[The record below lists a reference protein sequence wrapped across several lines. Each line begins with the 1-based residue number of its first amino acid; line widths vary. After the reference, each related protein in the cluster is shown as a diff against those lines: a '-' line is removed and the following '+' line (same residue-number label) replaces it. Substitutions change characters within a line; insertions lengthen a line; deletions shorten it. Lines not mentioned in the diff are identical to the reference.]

1 MAKGSQLSQLKSA
14 LSQAGVTGKP
24 QQGKKRK
31 RSGSVDKDKEKRAA
45 KLDEIQRRLNPFD
58 TKVTKL
64 KHDVGGRKIKGVVG
78 RPAQSKQ
85 AGIEQR
91 KKTLLKEFHEKG
103 RAGGIVDRRFGE
115 NDPSMSLEER
125 MLERFTKER
134 QRASKGMAFNL
145 EDEDEL
151 THYGQSLSKL
161 DDFDNVGLG
170 LDDDEEDRGQMDNE
184 IVKRT
189 HFGGFDDDE
198 EEDESEE
205 PARKKSKAEVM
216 AEVMAKSKEHKLR
229 RQMEREQE
237 DNVRHELDLD
247 FDALRDL
254 IYAPDPSSTGSNS
267 VPLGPPRAEG
277 SSQAAVLTLPTDA
290 EDYDQHVRELAFD
303 KRAKPKDRTKTEEEL
318 ALEEKEALEKA
329 ERRRRKRMLG
339 LDESDSED
347 EEKSRGKRKRGA
359 DDLDDDFVDGDDW
372 DGLGAGLGGAAAGV
386 EEAEDSGSEEEE
398 GSSEEGSESGSDDEG
413 DSEDSENEAEEGEH
427 EDLIQ
432 RKKAT
437 HQKSSTERKAKELP
451 FTFPCP
457 STHEEFLEIVDKV
470 DDDDVP
476 TVVKRIRALY
486 HTSLGPD
493 NKFKLQTLTTVLID
507 HTLYVTSPPEPRFT
521 LVSSILP
528 HINALTEAYP
538 VQAAEYFVE
547 KLSLMHKNLKRG
559 LSRGALDPEAKTWP
573 GLAELSLLRIIGS
586 TWSTSDLNHAVIS
599 PTRVLMGMYLGLGR
613 VRSLADISSGLFL
626 CTLFLQFEELSK
638 RLVPEAI
645 NFLVNSVLHIAPHSY
660 KTVASLPGSFP
671 SPDFRSDLCRSLSLN
686 VKARSK
692 IAPQKANLS
701 ALLSMD
707 RPTEQA
713 KADLLSL
720 AFNLLGKYAEMY
732 KGLEGFIELC
742 DPILDVLKH
751 INTANLSESFETQ
764 ITGLSDTLGRLLK
777 FSRQARQPLRL
788 QAHKPIP
795 IATYIPKFEATTSSY
810 LRRQDPDHERNEASK
825 LRNQYKQERKGAIR
839 ELRKDNKFL
848 AGVEQEK
855 QKSKDRAYN
864 DRMKRV
870 FGSIEGERAEE
881 KAMEREKAKEK
892 RRAGRK

>member
-14 LSQAGVTGKP
+14 LSHAGITGKP

-31 RSGSVDKDKEKRAA
+31 RTGSVDKDKEKRTA
-45 KLDEIQRRLNPFD
+45 KLDEIHKKLNPFD

-91 KKTLLKEFHEKG
+91 KKTLLEEFNEKD

-115 NDPSMSLEER
+115 NDPTMSLEER

-134 QRASKGMAFNL
+134 QRASKGMSFNL

-170 LDDDEEDRGQMDNE
+170 LDDDDEDKGQLDRD
-184 IVKRT
+184 IVRRT

-198 EEDESEE
+198 QEDEDNEE

-237 DNVRHELDLD
+237 ENVRHELDQD
-247 FDALRDL
+247 FDALREL
-254 IYAPDPSSTGSNS
+254 IFAPDPSSTGSNS
-267 VPLGPPRAEG
+267 IPLGGSRPEG
-277 SSQAAVLTLPTDA
+277 TFQPAVLTLPA
-290 EDYDQHVRELAFD
+290 VQEDYDQHVRELAFD

-339 LDESDSED
+339 LEDSDSEG
-347 EEKSRGKRKRGA
+347 EGKSHAKRKRGG
-359 DDLDDDFVDGDDW
+359 DDLEDDFVDEEW
-372 DGLGAGLGGAAAGV
+372 AGLGAGLGGTTEDNHEI
-386 EEAEDSGSEEEE
+386 EEDREDESGEDGSDE
-398 GSSEEGSESGSDDEG
+398 GSGNEEDE
-413 DSEDSENEAEEGEH
+413 EDSENEAEEGEH
-427 EDLIQ
+427 EDLI
-432 RKKAT
+432 RIKNAG
-437 HQKSSTERKAKELP
+437 HPKSGKGKGKELP

-457 STHEEFLEIVDKV
+457 ETHEEFLKIVDDI
-470 DDDDVP
+470 DDIDVP
-476 TVVKRIRALY
+476 TVIKRIRALY

-507 HTLYVTSPPEPRFT
+507 HVLYVTSPPEPHFN
-521 LVSSILP
+521 LVSSLLP
-528 HINALTEAYP
+528 HINALMQAYP
-538 VQAAEYFVE
+538 VEAAEYFVE
-547 KLSLMHKNLKRG
+547 KISIMHKNLKRG
-559 LSRGALDPEAKTWP
+559 LSRGASDPSAKTWP
-573 GLAELSLLRIIGS
+573 GLSELSLLRIIGS

-599 PTRVLMGMYLGLGR
+599 PARVLMGAYLGLGR
-613 VRSLADISSGLFL
+613 VRSLVDITSGLFL

-638 RLVPEAI
+638 RLVPEAV
-645 NFLVNSVLHIAPHSY
+645 NFVANVVLHLAPHQY
-660 KTVASLPGSFP
+660 KTIESLPGYFP
-671 SPDFRSDLCRSLSLN
+671 SPDFQSEHCRPLSLRKGN
-686 VKARSK
+686 KD
-692 IAPQKANLS
+692 APRKANLVE
-701 ALLSMD
+701 LLINNK
-707 RPTEQA
+707 PTEQA
-713 KADLLSL
+713 KSDLLSL
-720 AFNLLGKYAEMY
+720 AFNILGQFADMY
-732 KGLEGFIELC
+732 KSLEGFIELYV
-742 DPILDVLKH
+742 PVLDILKH
-751 INTANLSESFETQ
+751 IDAADMANGLQTQLVTCVNTLV
-764 ITGLSDTLGRLLK
+764 RLLK
-777 FSRQARQPLRL
+777 FSHQARQPLRL

-795 IATYIPKFEATTSSY
+795 IPTYIPKFESTSSNY

-839 ELRKDNKFL
+839 ELRKDAKFL
-848 AGVEQEK
+848 AGVEQQK
-855 QKSKDRAYN
+855 QKEKDRAYN
-864 DRMKRV
+864 ERMKRV

-881 KAMEREKAKEK
+881 KAMEREKSKEK